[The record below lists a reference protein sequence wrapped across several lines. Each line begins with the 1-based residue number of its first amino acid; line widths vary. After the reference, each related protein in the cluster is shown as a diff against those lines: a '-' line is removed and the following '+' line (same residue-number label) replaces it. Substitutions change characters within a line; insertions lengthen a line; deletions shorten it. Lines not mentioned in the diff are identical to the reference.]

1 MGVLFAL
8 ACSIWALIKLLSL
21 MSLCLCLVLCD
32 ARRNCV
38 CIARYSTKLRIRL
51 ELVYIFLLMI
61 VWHSA
66 RRTRTSADGDY
77 SPLDARHGRV
87 RLQCPRSGSWNSSDV
102 VLALLSP
109 KSRLYDRVHSH

>member
-51 ELVYIFLLMI
+51 ELVYVFLQMI

-66 RRTRTSADGDY
+66 RRTRTSATT
-77 SPLDARHGRV
+77 ARSTLTLNPDSMVESIVINYIAPYKQFDNVASNLMMREM
-87 RLQCPRSGSWNSSDV
+87 
-102 VLALLSP
+102 
-109 KSRLYDRVHSH
+109 